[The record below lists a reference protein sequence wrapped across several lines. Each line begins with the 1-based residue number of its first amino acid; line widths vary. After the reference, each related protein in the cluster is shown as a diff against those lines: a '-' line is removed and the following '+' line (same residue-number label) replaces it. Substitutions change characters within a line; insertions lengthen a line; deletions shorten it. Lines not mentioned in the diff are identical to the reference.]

1 MPQPLLTVEK
11 LGVEFKTDDGIV
23 RAVDDV
29 SFSVAPGE
37 TLGIAGESG
46 SGKSVTNL
54 ALMGLIPKP
63 PGRIVSGRALF
74 HPPEGPSGDLLTMS
88 QDDLRKVR
96 GRRIAM
102 IFQDPMT
109 SLNPLLT
116 VAEQLTEMTELHLGY
131 SRQEALDHAIEML
144 KKVGIPSAE
153 KRVHEYPHQ
162 FSGGM
167 RQRVMIAMALS
178 CKPDLLIADEPT
190 TALDVTI
197 QAQILELLREM
208 QQEDANKKMS
218 IIFITHDLGVMANIC
233 DRVVVMYGGRIVEE
247 APVDELFA
255 RPRHPYTLGLLRSRP
270 RIDSVRGAKL
280 EPIPGQPPDLTNLPP
295 GCAFHPRC
303 KFAQDICRINRPDL
317 RPSPTGGRF
326 ACHFDI
332 LPLVAAESA
341 AVAAG
346 RST

>member
-1 MPQPLLTVEK
+1 MTRPLLQVES
-11 LGVEFKTDDGIV
+11 LGVEFKTDDGVV

-88 QDDLRKVR
+88 PADLRSVR

-116 VAEQLTEMTELHLGY
+116 VAQQLTEMTELHLGH
-131 SRQEALDHAIEML
+131 SHEEALAHAIKML

-208 QQEDANKKMS
+208 QQEDKNRKMS

-255 RPRHPYTLGLLRSRP
+255 RPRHPYTLGLLNSRP
-270 RIDSVRGAKL
+270 RIDGPRGERL
-280 EPIPGQPPDLTNLPP
+280 EPIPGQPPDLTNLPT

-303 KFAQDICRINRPDL
+303 KFAQDICRANRPIL
-317 RPSPTGGRF
+317 RPSATDSCF

-332 LPLVAAESA
+332 LPLVAAEKNATPSRGA
-341 AVAAG
+341 
-346 RST
+346 T

>member
-1 MPQPLLTVEK
+1 MSQALLTVDS

-29 SFSVAPGE
+29 SFSIAPGE

-63 PGRIVSGRALF
+63 PGKIVAGQALF
-74 HPPEGPSGDLLTMS
+74 QGADLLTMPAER
-88 QDDLRKVR
+88 LRKIR

-116 VAEQLTEMTELHLGY
+116 VAEQLTEMTRLHLGHTP
-131 SRQEALDHAIEML
+131 RQALDHAVAML
-144 KKVGIPSAE
+144 DRVGIPGAS
-153 KRVHEYPHQ
+153 KRVLEYPHQ

-178 CKPDLLIADEPT
+178 CNPDLLIADEPT

-197 QAQILELLREM
+197 QAQILELLRELQRDQGM
-208 QQEDANKKMS
+208 A

-233 DRVVVMYGGRIVEE
+233 RRVVVMYGGRIVEE

-270 RIDSVRGAKL
+270 RLDSPRGERL
-280 EPIPGQPPDLTNLPP
+280 EPIPGQPPDLTRLPS

-303 KFAQDICRINRPDL
+303 KFAADICRTQRPEL
-317 RPSPTGGRF
+317 RPSPTDGRF

-332 LPLVAAESA
+332 LPLVDAPQGALLH
-341 AVAAG
+341 G
-346 RST
+346 

>member
-1 MPQPLLTVEK
+1 MSNVLLTVEA
-11 LGVEFKTDDGIV
+11 LGVEFKTDEGVV

-63 PGRIVSGRALF
+63 PGRIVGGRALF
-74 HPPEGPSGDLLTMS
+74 QGVDLLTMPAE
-88 QDDLRKVR
+88 QLRKVR
-96 GRRIAM
+96 GRKIAM

-116 VAEQLTEMTELHLGY
+116 VAEQLTEMTRLHLNHTP
-131 SRQEALDHAIEML
+131 RQALDHAITML
-144 KKVGIPSAE
+144 ERVGIPGAAQ
-153 KRVHEYPHQ
+153 RVHEYPHQ

-178 CKPDLLIADEPT
+178 CGPELLIADEPT

-197 QAQILELLREM
+197 QAQILELLNELQREQGM
-208 QQEDANKKMS
+208 A

-233 DRVVVMYGGRIVEE
+233 KRVVVMYGGRIVEE
-247 APVDELFA
+247 ASVDELFT
-255 RPRHPYTLGLLRSRP
+255 RPRHPYTLGLLNSRP
-270 RIDSVRGAKL
+270 RIDAPRGERL
-280 EPIPGQPPDLTNLPP
+280 EPIPGQPPDLTKLPS

-303 KFAQDICRINRPDL
+303 KFAQDICRVQRPDL
-317 RPSPTGGRF
+317 RLSPNGGRF

-332 LPLVAAESA
+332 LPLIGSEPALAATQGA
-341 AVAAG
+341 RHV
-346 RST
+346 

>member
-1 MPQPLLTVEK
+1 MAQPLLKVES
-11 LGVEFKTDDGIV
+11 LGVEFKTDDGVV

-29 SFSVAPGE
+29 SFAIAPGE

-54 ALMGLIPKP
+54 ALMGLIPTP
-63 PGRIVSGRALF
+63 PGRIVAGRAEF
-74 HPPEGPSGDLLTMS
+74 RPRDGSGGDLLTMS
-88 QDDLRKVR
+88 PEELRKLR
-96 GRRIAM
+96 GRKIAM

-116 VAEQLTEMTELHLGY
+116 VAEQLTEMTRLHLGY
-131 SRQEALDHAIEML
+131 TPEQALAHAIKML
-144 KKVGIPSAE
+144 EQVGIPGAAQ
-153 KRVHEYPHQ
+153 RVHEYPHQ

-178 CKPDLLIADEPT
+178 CGPDLLIADEPT

-197 QAQILELLREM
+197 QAQILELLRELQRGDESRKQM
-208 QQEDANKKMS
+208 G

-233 DRVVVMYGGRIVEE
+233 NRVVVMYGGRIVEE

-270 RIDSVRGAKL
+270 RLDAARDERL
-280 EPIPGQPPDLTNLPP
+280 EPIPGQPPDLTNLPS

-303 KFAQDICRINRPDL
+303 KFAQDICKTQRPEL

-332 LPLVAAESA
+332 LPLVAAEA
-341 AVAAG
+341 EVVRHG
-346 RST
+346 

>member
-1 MPQPLLTVEK
+1 MSNVLLTVDG
-11 LGVEFKTDDGIV
+11 LGVEFKTDDGVV

-63 PGRIVSGRALF
+63 PGRIVGGRALF
-74 HPPEGPSGDLLTMS
+74 QGVDLLTMPAE
-88 QDDLRKVR
+88 QLRKVR
-96 GRRIAM
+96 GRKIAM

-116 VAEQLTEMTELHLGY
+116 VAEQLTEMTQLHLGHTP
-131 SRQEALDHAIEML
+131 RQALDHAIMML
-144 KKVGIPSAE
+144 ERVGIPGAAQ
-153 KRVHEYPHQ
+153 RVHEYPHQ

-178 CKPDLLIADEPT
+178 CGPDLLIADEPT

-197 QAQILELLREM
+197 QAQILELLNELQREQGM
-208 QQEDANKKMS
+208 A

-233 DRVVVMYGGRIVEE
+233 KRVVVMYGGRIVEE

-255 RPRHPYTLGLLRSRP
+255 RPRHPYTLGLLNSRP
-270 RIDSVRGAKL
+270 RIDAPRGTRL

-303 KFAQDICRINRPDL
+303 KFAQDICRVSRPEL
-317 RPSPTGGRF
+317 RLSPTGGRF

-332 LPLVAAESA
+332 LPLIGSEPALAATQGA
-341 AVAAG
+341 QHV
-346 RST
+346 